1 MSPIQLVIAGIACSI
16 SLIGG
21 AVGTVTWADNRYV
34 AQEKFSDLLWS
45 QLKEQIRELRKALAA
60 DPGNQDLQDDL
71 EATLD
76 RLCKQYPED
85 RDCKE

>member
-1 MSPIQLVIAGIACSI
+1 MTPLQMVIAAGVAAGG
-16 SLIGG
+16 LIGST
-21 AVGTVTWADNRYV
+21 VGTVQWADNRYV

-85 RDCKE
+85 RDCKG

>member
-1 MSPIQLVIAGIACSI
+1 MSPIQIA
-16 SLIGG
+16 L
-21 AVGTVTWADNRYV
+21 AVMFAAGSVAGGTVGAISWADGRYV

-45 QLKEQIRELRKALAA
+45 QLKEQLRELRNDLAA
-60 DPGNQDLQDDL
+60 DPGNQNIKDEI

-85 RDCKE
+85 RDCKA

>member
-1 MSPIQLVIAGIACSI
+1 MTPLQMVIAAGVAAG

-21 AVGTVTWADNRYV
+21 TVGTVQWADNRYV